1 MIKNVFIFIVL
12 AACIGAAIWFFVAKS
27 KSTKEVNLSPS
38 VSPSPS
44 AASSPT
50 VSPSSDVGKIDPSK
64 IPMDKISG
72 QDITVGTGAEAKS
85 GDSVK
90 VNYTGTL
97 VDGTVFDSS
106 VDPKFKHVEPFI
118 FNLGTGQVI
127 KGWDIGVAGMKVG
140 GKRLLIIPP
149 SFGYGDQDQ
158 GPIPANS
165 ILIFEVELL
174 GVTPPAK

>member
-1 MIKNVFIFIVL
+1 MIKNIFIFIVL
-12 AACIGAAIWFFVAKS
+12 AICIGVAIWFFVAKS
-27 KSTKEVNLSPS
+27 KSTKEVNSSPS
-38 VSPSPS
+38 VSSSPS
-44 AASSPT
+44 ASSSPA
-50 VSPSSDVGKIDPSK
+50 VSPGSDAGKIDPSK

-72 QDITVGTGAEAKS
+72 QDITIGTGAEAKS

>member
-1 MIKNVFIFIVL
+1 MIKNIFIFIVL
-12 AACIGAAIWFFVAKS
+12 AVCVGIAIWFFVAKS

-38 VSPSPS
+38 ISPTPSISPSPI
-44 AASSPT
+44 SSP
-50 VSPSSDVGKIDPSK
+50 DAAAGKIDPSK

-72 QDITVGTGAEAKS
+72 QDITIGTGAEAKS

-97 VDGTVFDSS
+97 IDGTVFDSN

>member
-1 MIKNVFIFIVL
+1 MIKNIFIFIVL
-12 AACIGAAIWFFVAKS
+12 AVCVGIAIWFFVAKS

-38 VSPSPS
+38 ISPTPSISPSPI
-44 AASSPT
+44 SSP
-50 VSPSSDVGKIDPSK
+50 DAAAGKIDPSK

-72 QDITVGTGAEAKS
+72 QDITVGSGVEAKS

-97 VDGTVFDSS
+97 IDGTVFDSN

-149 SFGYGDQDQ
+149 SFGYGDQ
-158 GPIPANS
+158 
-165 ILIFEVELL
+165 
-174 GVTPPAK
+174 

>member
-1 MIKNVFIFIVL
+1 MIKNIFIFIVL
-12 AACIGAAIWFFVAKS
+12 AICIGVAIWFFVAKS
-27 KSTKEVNLSPS
+27 KSTKEINLSPS

-44 AASSPT
+44 VASSPT

-97 VDGTVFDSS
+97 VDGTVFDSN

>member
-1 MIKNVFIFIVL
+1 MIKNIFIFIVL
-12 AACIGAAIWFFVAKS
+12 AVCVGIAIWFFVAKS

-38 VSPSPS
+38 ISPTPSISPSPI
-44 AASSPT
+44 SSP
-50 VSPSSDVGKIDPSK
+50 DAAAGKIDPSK

-72 QDITVGTGAEAKS
+72 QDITIGTGAEAKS

-97 VDGTVFDSS
+97 IDGTVFDSN

-165 ILIFEVELL
+165 ILVFEVELL
-174 GVTPPAK
+174 DVTSPAK